1 MIKVLTV
8 YGTRPELIKISCLI
22 KQLDKNFNHII
33 VNTNQN
39 FNDELNKN
47 FLKNF
52 SLRKPNY
59 NLNIKNLNSI
69 DAISEVMTKVNKILL
84 KEKPDVFL
92 IYGDTNS
99 AYSALVAKNLKIPI
113 FHMEA
118 GNRSFDQ
125 RIPEEINRKLIDH
138 LSDVNI
144 VISEQARQN
153 LIREGV
159 NPEFI
164 LKSGSHMEEIF
175 LNYKQ
180 EINASNILKNLKLKK
195 ITIF

>member
-125 RIPEEINRKLIDH
+125 KFLRK
-138 LSDVNI
+138 
-144 VISEQARQN
+144 
-153 LIREGV
+153 
-159 NPEFI
+159 
-164 LKSGSHMEEIF
+164 
-175 LNYKQ
+175 
-180 EINASNILKNLKLKK
+180 
-195 ITIF
+195 